1 MENLQ
6 NNLEKYADL
15 AVKVGINVQK
25 GQDLVIIAPISTA
38 EFVRIISKKAYAAGV
53 KNVHVDWN
61 DEELSLIKFMNAP
74 EEAFKEYP
82 MWRARMLE
90 ELAEKGAAF
99 LSISAQNP
107 DLLKD
112 VSPELVAL
120 QNKTSAVALQGWR
133 KYIQSGKVTWTIVSV
148 PTKEWSAKIFPALSE
163 EERVSKLWEN
173 IFKVTRVDT
182 VDPIMSWNEHLGN
195 LNEKLAFLNGKKF
208 KKLHYKSGI
217 TDLMVELPEKH
228 LWVGGG
234 LRTQGGIDFVPNMP
248 TEEVFTMPLKT
259 GVNGVLGSTK
269 PLNYGGNVIENFKL
283 TFKEGKIIDF
293 SAEKGY
299 DTLKG
304 LIKTDEGS
312 HYLGE
317 VALVPHHSPVSDTNI
332 IFYNTLF
339 DENASNHFAIGNAYP
354 LCMEGGAEMSK
365 EELQNNGANTSLTHV
380 DFMIGSPDMDIDG
393 ETSDGETI
401 AIFRNGNWAF

>member
-1 MENLQ
+1 MDSLKK
-6 NNLEKYADL
+6 NLEKYADL
-15 AVKVGINVQK
+15 AVKVGINAQK
-25 GQDLVIIAPISTA
+25 GQELVILAPISA
-38 EFVRIISKKAYAAGV
+38 ADFVRIIAKKAYEAGV
-53 KNVHVDWN
+53 KNLHVDWN

-82 MWRARMLE
+82 MWRAKGLE
-90 ELAEKGAAF
+90 ELAEKGASF

-112 VSPELVAL
+112 VNPELVAL
-120 QNKTSAVALQGWR
+120 QNKTNAIALQNWR

-148 PTKEWSAKIFPALSE
+148 PTKEWSQKIFPELSE
-163 EERVSKLWEN
+163 DERVMKLWEN

-182 VDPIMSWNEHLGN
+182 ENPVESWNNHLKN
-195 LNEKLAFLNGKKF
+195 LNTKLDFLNGKKF
-208 KKLHYKSGI
+208 KKLHYKSKI
-217 TDLMVELPEKH
+217 TDLLVELPEKH

-234 LRTQGGIDFVPNMP
+234 LKTQNGVDFVPNMP
-248 TEEVFTMPLKT
+248 TEEVFTMNLKT

-269 PLNYGGNVIENFKL
+269 PLNYGGNVIENFTL
-283 TFKEGKIIDF
+283 TFKDGKIIDF
-293 SAEKGY
+293 TAEKGY

-304 LIKTDEGS
+304 LIETDEGS
-312 HYLGE
+312 RYLGE

-354 LCMEGGAEMSK
+354 LCIEGGAAMTK
-365 EELQNNGANTSLTHV
+365 EELEKNGANTSLTHV
-380 DFMIGSPDMDIDG
+380 DFMIGSEDMDIDG
-393 ETSDGETI
+393 ETPDGEI
-401 AIFRNGNWAF
+401 IPVFRNGNWAF